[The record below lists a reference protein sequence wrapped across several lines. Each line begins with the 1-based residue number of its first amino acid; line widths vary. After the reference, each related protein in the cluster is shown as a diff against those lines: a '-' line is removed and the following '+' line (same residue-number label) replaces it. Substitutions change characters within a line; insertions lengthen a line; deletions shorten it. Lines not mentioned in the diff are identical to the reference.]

1 VSTAHHRRRLGG
13 RIIAA
18 GSLLQLIA
26 AVLPDARVFMSP
38 DPRTQL
44 EAIAARP
51 RGWAAQAVGF
61 PLAFSVTALGFA
73 TVAAAMPDRRSRRV
87 ASTAAALS
95 AASTV
100 LWVPIAAR
108 RIEISRQ
115 VDALLAEQRPV
126 VNIGGRTF
134 WPYTIATLGSLIG
147 MGSALALSGLH
158 RRLGAVVA
166 VAGALA
172 TLALPRLRDWPP
184 FLSYIGTLA
193 IGAVVARGSDQ
204 RRVRS
209 A

>member
-1 VSTAHHRRRLGG
+1 MSAAHRRRLGG

-26 AVLPDARVFMSP
+26 AALPDARVFTSS

-61 PLAFSVTALGFA
+61 PLAFSLTALGFA
-73 TVAAAMPDRRSRRV
+73 TVAAAMPDRRTRRL
-87 ASTAAALS
+87 ARMAAALS

-100 LWVPIAAR
+100 LWVPIAVR
-108 RIEISRQ
+108 RIEIGRR
-115 VDALLAEQRPV
+115 VDAMLAEQQPV
-126 VNIGGRTF
+126 VDIGARTF
-134 WPYTIATLGSLIG
+134 WPYTVATLGSLIC

-172 TLALPRLRDWPP
+172 MLALPRLRDWPP
-184 FLSYIGTLA
+184 FLSYVGTLA
-193 IGAVVARGSDQ
+193 LGVGVARGPEQ
-204 RRVRS
+204 RRMHS